1 MKARDN
7 PFTVDRISALRY
19 RPLDTTFDEILR
31 RLEELNYRAAIVGPE
46 GSGKT
51 TLLENLQDALAQQGF
66 KTWMFFVNDTV
77 PLNGPACRRLL
88 TEVASDEIV
97 LLDGADA
104 VRRSAWMLFRRR
116 TASHAA
122 GLIVTSHRPGLLPTL
137 TKCST
142 TPALLQEIV
151 NELQPP
157 GRTLSADFL
166 SDLYQRHAGN
176 LRDCLRELYDLYTA
190 HA

>member
-1 MKARDN
+1 
-7 PFTVDRISALRY
+7 
-19 RPLDTTFDEILR
+19 
-31 RLEELNYRAAIVGPE
+31 
-46 GSGKT
+46 
-51 TLLENLQDALAQQGF
+51 
-66 KTWMFFVNDTV
+66 
-77 PLNGPACRRLL
+77 
-88 TEVASDEIV
+88 
-97 LLDGADA
+97 

-137 TKCST
+137 TKGPT